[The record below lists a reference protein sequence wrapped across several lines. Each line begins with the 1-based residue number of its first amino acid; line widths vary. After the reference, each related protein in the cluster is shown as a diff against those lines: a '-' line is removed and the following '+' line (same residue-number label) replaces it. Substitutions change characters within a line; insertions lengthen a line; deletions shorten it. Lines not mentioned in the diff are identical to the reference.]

1 MNNQQCMA
9 VQVCLTNSNN
19 LSSGVTVTDPII
31 TPSSSDASCQVV
43 KLCKNISVTP
53 VPPVTIAP
61 SAPTQLQIMS
71 LPTAPM
77 QIITPPSQ

>member
-19 LSSGVTVTDPII
+19 LSSGVTVTDPIV

-43 KLCKNISVTP
+43 KLCKNIEPVTP
-53 VPPVTIAP
+53 TTPAT
-61 SAPTQLQIMS
+61 TQLQIMS